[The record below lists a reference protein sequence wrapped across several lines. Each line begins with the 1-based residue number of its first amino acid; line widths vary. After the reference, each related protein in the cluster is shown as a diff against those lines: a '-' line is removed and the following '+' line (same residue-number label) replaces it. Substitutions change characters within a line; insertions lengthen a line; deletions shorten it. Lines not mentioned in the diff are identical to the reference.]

1 MTLQDTHKKLRKRR
15 LQNIPLNFLCILIAG
30 SGLIWVANYFWKY
43 IHYEITNDAFIDQ
56 YVSPLNI
63 RASGYIKEV
72 RFKEHQYVHQGDT
85 LLILDNREYQIKVK
99 EAEAALLDV
108 KGSKEVLHSGI
119 ETSQTNIAVQDANI
133 AEAKAK
139 LWQLEQDY
147 RRFARLLK
155 EESVPEQQYEQ
166 AKASYK
172 AAQARYQALL
182 EQRKAAQSQFTET
195 TRRATSAEAAILSK
209 EASLDLA
216 RLNLSYTV
224 LTAPY
229 DGYMGR
235 RTLEPGQYVQAG
247 QTISYLVRNTDKWVT
262 ANYKETQIIHIY
274 IGQEVRIKVDA
285 LPGKVFHGTVTAIS
299 EATGSKYSLVPTDNS
314 AGMAIAYPIVPK
326 VLDALS
332 SKFLLLTD
340 LSIQFLLS
348 WVCARSQNIDLVIIC
363 SFFIGFLK
371 GFLMLWFIRRAT
383 KIFSPKNVR
392 SEFYSYFYPLV
403 FAGGQV
409 SMIVTAELAYH
420 YNWQYM
426 YYFMMMML
434 MASILIV
441 IVCFRHNR
449 PLKPIRLSELHI
461 REMLVIATGLLM
473 LMYVINYGKVLDWMS
488 SFKIRLYLV
497 IAPILIAFFIW
508 KQYHSKQPYVNL
520 APLYQ
525 PKAIVGYL
533 YMMLVMFFSTSTTL
547 LTNYMTSILK
557 VDSTHT
563 YQLYIY
569 LLPGYALG
577 AFICFWW
584 FRWQRWRFRFLIA
597 GGMSCFAAFFGIL
610 YFTVSPESTYEMLFL
625 PVFLRGL
632 GMLVLI
638 IAFALFAVEEL
649 NPKFLL
655 ANAFFLI
662 CFRSVLAPILA
673 TSFYSNTLYRLEQK
687 YMYSL
692 SETIS
697 QTDPLAASQFNQSLT
712 QHLAQGHEYTEATQM
727 ATQTLYATLQQQ
739 SLLLSLKHIL
749 GYLFVISLVIAIV
762 SRFIPFHKTI
772 RVKYTKAGDD
782 MV

>member
-1 MTLQDTHKKLRKRR
+1 MMTMKQ
-15 LQNIPLNFLCILIAG
+15 
-30 SGLIWVANYFWKY
+30 
-43 IHYEITNDAFIDQ
+43 
-56 YVSPLNI
+56 
-63 RASGYIKEV
+63 
-72 RFKEHQYVHQGDT
+72 
-85 LLILDNREYQIKVK
+85 
-99 EAEAALLDV
+99 LDV
-108 KGSKEVLHSGI
+108 PVR
-119 ETSQTNIAVQDANI
+119 Q
-133 AEAKAK
+133 
-139 LWQLEQDY
+139 W
-147 RRFARLLK
+147 
-155 EESVPEQQYEQ
+155 VPDW
-166 AKASYK
+166 
-172 AAQARYQALL
+172 LGMICI
-182 EQRKAAQSQFTET
+182 FFI
-195 TRRATSAEAAILSK
+195 ILPVTM
-209 EASLDLA
+209 
-216 RLNLSYTV
+216 LNGSYTGSMLEV
-224 LTAPY
+224 SSTLGTNTE
-229 DGYMGR
+229 DITMGY
-235 RTLEPGQYVQAG
+235 YA
-247 QTISYLVRNTDKWVT
+247 
-262 ANYKETQIIHIY
+262 A
-274 IGQEVRIKVDA
+274 
-285 LPGKVFHGTVTAIS
+285 
-299 EATGSKYSLVPTDNS
+299 S

-348 WVCARSQNIDLVIIC
+348 WVCARSQNIDLVIIY
-363 SFFIGFLK
+363 SFFIGLLK

-525 PKAIVGYL
+525 PKGIVGYL

-557 VDSTHT
+557 VNSTHT

-662 CFRSVLAPILA
+662 CFRSVLPPFWQPLFTAIPSTGWSKNTCTPCPKQSVRPTRWLPASSISPSHSIWHKDTNIQKLHKWLPRH
-673 TSFYSNTLYRLEQK
+673 SMPLYS
-687 YMYSL
+687 S
-692 SETIS
+692 
-697 QTDPLAASQFNQSLT
+697 
-712 QHLAQGHEYTEATQM
+712 
-727 ATQTLYATLQQQ
+727 
-739 SLLLSLKHIL
+739 
-749 GYLFVISLVIAIV
+749 
-762 SRFIPFHKTI
+762 
-772 RVKYTKAGDD
+772 KAFCFRSSIY
-782 MV
+782 